1 MRPAAYL
8 AQTRYKPAALPL
20 SYWGQGGH
28 AGGTRTRMTRVATSD
43 LTDSDTAWV
52 GGPAGIR
59 TPIGGFGDRH
69 PAIGRLTRKVCWL
82 GALDL
87 NQVPKIQSLVS
98 CRLDERRKGGTAGAI
113 RTPVL
118 DRRRV
123 ALCSSELQP
132 YWGYAETGVK
142 PPASAFAWL
151 PETVSNRRHPPC
163 KRGALPAELPGS
175 GRGGR
180 NRTDNGGVMSPAR
193 GHLPL
198 NNLVRAAVIETAAST
213 MATSRSAD

>member
-1 MRPAAYL
+1 M
-8 AQTRYKPAALPL
+8 
-20 SYWGQGGH
+20 WI
-28 AGGTRTRMTRVATSD
+28 
-43 LTDSDTAWV
+43 

-59 TPIGGFGDRH
+59 TPISGFGDRH
-69 PAIGRLTRKVCWL
+69 LAIGRLTRTVCWL

-98 CRLDERRKGGTAGAI
+98 CRLDERRMGGTAGAI

-123 ALCSSELQP
+123 ALSSSELQP
-132 YWGYAETGVK
+132 YV
-142 PPASAFAWL
+142 WL
-151 PETVSNRRHPPC
+151 PETVSNRRHPRC
-163 KRGALPAELPGS
+163 KRGALPSELPGI

-180 NRTDNGGVMSPAR
+180 NRTDSGGIMSPAR

-198 NNLVRAAVIETAAST
+198 IEFGANHRTRTGIGQGHDLELYQLS
-213 MATSRSAD
+213 